1 MTEKLI
7 SSLWE
12 EIEREGYHKKD
23 ILGKSRKREIV
34 DVRVALSKILYY
46 RLGFTQMQVAEV
58 LKREEH
64 SLINHYVNNMDDRDN
79 FEYKWISKAL
89 NRVVNKYE
97 EHLNKFEYS

>member
-1 MTEKLI
+1 MTDKLI

-34 DVRVALSKILYY
+34 DVRIALSQILYH
-46 RLGFTQMQVAEV
+46 RLGFTQMKIAEV
-58 LKREEH
+58 LKRGEH
-64 SLINHYVNNMDDRDN
+64 SLINHYVNHMDDRDN
-79 FEYKWISKAL
+79 FEYKWITKSL

-97 EHLNKFEYS
+97 EHVNKFEYS